1 MPRPESAPAGV
12 PGRRRV
18 AATWRRRCS
27 RIWLL
32 AALPVAI
39 LAGAPGVASAGPP
52 PSEFALA
59 RLQYGGGGD
68 WYGNPSSLP
77 NLLAFVRAQTT
88 VAVAPQEARVSL
100 MDENIFSYPVLYMTG
115 HGNVSFSP
123 AEGARLRQY
132 LEAGGFLHADDNY
145 GMDASLRRELARV
158 FPDRQWVELPP
169 AHGIFHCQFEFAAGL
184 PKIHEHD
191 GKPAQALAL
200 LQGDRIMV
208 LYTYECDLGDGWE
221 DESVHGD
228 PPEKHLAA
236 LRMGAN
242 ILVWALTH

>member
-1 MPRPESAPAGV
+1 
-12 PGRRRV
+12 
-18 AATWRRRCS
+18 
-27 RIWLL
+27 
-32 AALPVAI
+32 LPVAI

-169 AHGIFHCQFEFAAGL
+169 ASLSL
-184 PKIHEHD
+184 P
-191 GKPAQALAL
+191 
-200 LQGDRIMV
+200 QGCRRSMNTTANPHRRWRSSKATASWCCTHTSATWATV
-208 LYTYECDLGDGWE
+208 G
-221 DESVHGD
+221 
-228 PPEKHLAA
+228 
-236 LRMGAN
+236 RMSQCTVTRRRSTWRRCA
-242 ILVWALTH
+242 WAPTSSSGP